1 MPRLTSLFEIMPA
14 RIFLILGALCACL
27 SVGCSAVLHHMM
39 FEGGRATMVRSALD
53 QHQFHALGL
62 LLVGL
67 ACRVVTPSR
76 WLVAS
81 GVLMVVGMCLF
92 SFNIYAYA
100 LLGWDAL
107 EKLVPWGGGAWILA
121 WLSLAVG
128 FAQRSDRINR

>member
-1 MPRLTSLFEIMPA
+1 
-14 RIFLILGALCACL
+14 
-27 SVGCSAVLHHMM
+27 
-39 FEGGRATMVRSALD
+39 MVRSALD